1 MKLKSKLAA
10 PFLFLIVQLTEPD
23 CRGRRL
29 WGILASETGPGGGP
43 GLFALLHAFPFFGTQ
58 PVGHGYAAGQC
69 ASQLQPRPR
78 AAGRRALYCQCARA
92 GIGAGPGARAGP
104 AHARRQRP
112 RHCTATGPAATYLQ
126 AGRVL
131 DESGQPLVGATV
143 LLRGTSR
150 GTSTDASGSYLLEVP
165 KGENTFLV
173 GYAGYEDETASSHD
187 GQPLT
192 VTLLPAPG
200 ASPSSPAKGRRRQ
213 R

>member
-1 MKLKSKLAA
+1 MNSFFLVRSLPAKASLLLAGALASCSRGPEQSVAA
-10 PFLFLIVQLTEPD
+10 PTSASAPVQASALAPVPAPARPAPGSRATTQAAASPALRPAEP
-23 CRGRRL
+23 
-29 WGILASETGPGGGP
+29 
-43 GLFALLHAFPFFGTQ
+43 
-58 PVGHGYAAGQC
+58 VAAPEITV
-69 ASQLQPRPR
+69 AAARPTSPKPAP
-78 AAGRRALYCQCARA
+78 AA
-92 GIGAGPGARAGP
+92 P
-104 AHARRQRP
+104 
-112 RHCTATGPAATYLQ
+112 GPAATYLQ

-165 KGENTFLV
+165 KGENTFLI
-173 GYAGYEDETASSHD
+173 GYAGYEDETARSHD

-200 ASPSSPAKGRRRQ
+200 ASPGPPAKGRRGQ